1 MGKMSF
7 VMYDSWAPMVMM
19 LPDDLAGRLIK
30 AVFSYRESGTLAVE
44 DPALKAILAMIVEKM
59 QTDEVAYSETCER
72 NREAVKT
79 RWARR
84 KELNTDESKCIRDD
98 TNVYER
104 IQVNTEQY
112 EPIRTDTKHTD
123 KDKDIDIY
131 KKEKKESKK
140 KEKQKAFIPP
150 TLEEVKAYVKEKGYT
165 FSPDAFIGY
174 YGSNGWMVGRTKM
187 KDWKSACV
195 TWQSKETKK
204 PVAKKPN
211 WNIES
216 RDYDFDDLERRLMG

>member
-1 MGKMSF
+1 MKKSF
-7 VMYDSWAPMVMM
+7 LMYDNYGAMFQM
-19 LPDDLAGRLIK
+19 LPDEMAGKLIK
-30 AVFSYRESGTLAVE
+30 AIFAYRENGALMVE
-44 DPALKAILAMIVEKM
+44 DPALKAVMAMVVDRM
-59 QTDEVAYSETCER
+59 QEDEESYAETCER
-72 NREAVKT
+72 RRKAVEN
-79 RWARR
+79 RWAKR
-84 KELNTDESKCIRDD
+84 KE
-98 TNVYER
+98 
-104 IQVNTEQY
+104 VNTEVFDSIQEDTSVY
-112 EPIRTDTKHTD
+112 MSIQENTNDTDSD
-123 KDKDIDIY
+123 SDSDIY

-165 FSPDAFIGY
+165 FSPDAFVGY